1 MDLRVVPRTLLTL
14 LTLLELLIA
23 SAHGAEKSGA
33 LRRPAPARPSA
44 RPSEETNT
52 VEALVAATRDSIV
65 VVTQFGRN
73 GREEGVGAGFVI
85 DAGGQIA
92 TSLHVIG
99 EGRSIRIRLADGRT
113 VPVTEVMAFDR
124 KLDLAI
130 LRVDG
135 GQLKPLRLGDSDRLA
150 QGASVVA
157 LGNPLGLEHS
167 VVQGVL
173 SARRDFDGVEMLQ
186 IAIPI
191 EPGNSGGPLLDL
203 RGKVQGIVT
212 LKSALSRNL
221 GFAMPVNALKKLLDH
236 PNPVPMHRWLTM
248 GSVNARDWTPRFGAN
263 WSQRAGR
270 ITVEG
275 AGRSFGGRALLLS
288 NSTPPQPPYEIAVE
302 VKLDDESGAAGLVFG
317 ADGDDRHY
325 GFYPSAGQ
333 LRLTRFDGP
342 DVYSWS
348 ILRQVP
354 SAHYRRGD
362 WNHLRV
368 RVETN
373 GIRGY
378 VNGSLICSV
387 SGAEFAGTMVGLA
400 KFRET
405 RAEFRGFSLGTNLTA
420 KTGSDPATAA
430 TSPEIARALKD
441 LESPGFAAESG
452 ADVDRWL
459 ETVQPG
465 AEVVGRELNTR
476 AGQLERQAKQLRR
489 LAGQLHRRDLVAQLT
504 AALDRPESEIDLFH
518 AALLIAKHDAPD
530 LDVAAYQRQL
540 RDFSEDLKRSLPAGA
555 DPAAKLVALRKFLF
569 EESGFHGSRTDYYD
583 RANSYINQVLDDRE
597 GLPITLSILFL
608 ELAQAIG
615 LEGVAGAPL
624 PGHFMIRYQPPT
636 GELQL
641 IDVFDGGRMVTR
653 SEAQERVAEAT
664 GEGFREEHLAPA
676 SKRDII
682 VRMLRNLLA
691 IANRGN
697 ESAEAL
703 PYADLLVA
711 VSREPAERLTRLSLR
726 LQQGDTLGAREDAQW
741 LLKARPDGVDL
752 ERLSRLLESL
762 ENAPGGGGRGQE

>member
-1 MDLRVVPRTLLTL
+1 MYLRVVRWALLAL
-14 LTLLELLIA
+14 VIA

-33 LRRPAPARPSA
+33 LRRGAPARPST
-44 RPSEETNT
+44 RPSEETNS

-85 DAGGQIA
+85 DADGLIA

-99 EGRSIRIRLADGRT
+99 EARSIRIRLADGRT
-113 VPVTEVMAFDR
+113 VPVTEVLASDR

-130 LRVDG
+130 VRVEG

-173 SARRDFDGVEMLQ
+173 SARREFDGVEMLQ

-236 PNPVPMHRWLTM
+236 PNPVPMNRWLTM
-248 GSVNARDWTPRFGAN
+248 GSVNARDWTARFGAN

-270 ITVEG
+270 ITVDG
-275 AGRSFGGRALLLS
+275 AGRGFGGRALLLS
-288 NSTPPQPPYEIAVE
+288 KTAPPEPPYEIAVE
-302 VKLDDESGAAGLVFG
+302 VKLDDESGAAGLIFG

-342 DVYSWS
+342 DVYSWN
-348 ILRQVP
+348 ILRQVS

-362 WNHLRV
+362 WNLLRV

-373 GIRGY
+373 TIRGY
-378 VNGSLICSV
+378 VNGTLVCEDASP
-387 SGAEFAGTMVGLA
+387 GFAGTMAGLA

-405 RAEFRGFSLGTNLTA
+405 RAEFRGFLIGTNVA
-420 KTGSDPATAA
+420 SRTGPDAGTPAM
-430 TSPEIARALKD
+430 SPEIARALKA
-441 LESPGFAAESG
+441 LEQTGFAVEGG
-452 ADVDRWL
+452 AAMDRWL

-465 AEVVGRELNTR
+465 AEVVGKELSDR
-476 AGQLERQAKQLRR
+476 AGRLERQASQLRR
-489 LAGQLHRRDLVAQLT
+489 LAGKLHRRNLVAQLT
-504 AALDRPESEIDLFH
+504 AALERPESEIDLFH

-530 LDVAAYQRQL
+530 LDVPAYQRQL
-540 RDFSEDLKRSLPAGA
+540 RDLSDDLRQSLPAGA
-555 DPAAKLVALRKFLF
+555 DPAAKLTALRKFLF
-569 EESGFHGSRTDYYD
+569 EENGFHGSRTDYYD

-608 ELAQAIG
+608 ELARSIG

-624 PGHFMIRYQPPT
+624 PGHFMIRYQPGA

-641 IDVFDGGRMVTR
+641 IDVFDGGRVITR

-682 VRMLRNLLA
+682 VRMLRNLLS
-691 IANRGN
+691 IANRGS

-711 VSREPAERLTRLSLR
+711 VSRDPAERLTRLSLR
-726 LQQGDTLGAREDAQW
+726 LQRGDTTGAREDVQW

-752 ERLSRLLESL
+752 ERLSSLLESL
-762 ENAPGGGGRGQE
+762 ESTPDGRAQE